1 MELSQLEVFL
11 AVAREHRFS
20 RAAEKLY
27 RTQSA
32 VSQTIRKLEDEL
44 GEALFDRSSREGV
57 LTDAGKVLFEYAE
70 KLINLRSEAAESLTE
85 LRELQKGKLVI
96 AANEFTVLYLLPLL
110 AEFRRLHPMIK
121 ITVERALGSHIP
133 DDVLRYSAE
142 FGVLSY
148 EPQEPSLHSVVVY
161 LDELVFVVPPKH
173 PLASAPQV
181 SIRQLGAESFVAHI
195 VSSPYREKV
204 IQLFKTHKTPL
215 HMDLELPTLQA
226 IKQFVAMG
234 HGVALVPEISVETE
248 LARGELVG
256 IPVRELQLKR
266 KLRLIYRKDA
276 NLSHAARAFLKVA
289 EAVAARAQRTLP
301 FPTRKLVVV
310 TKAYDFG
317 RPRLCHKRKRSKANL
332 APHRFRTS
340 RFSSRRRPALRGTTP
355 APHPPKD
362 EPPAPNPDSSDR
374 AVPDQRIRAR
384 TLQARIL
391 SLCPGLQQR
400 QFANAGAV
408 HGTYPTQIEH
418 QFARVLQDF
427 AHDPRQRGRF
437 IAIHDAALAVHDD
450 HIALI
455 ARFQTEFQ
463 LQLLV

>member
-11 AVAREHRFS
+11 AVARERRFS

-44 GEALFDRSSREGV
+44 GEALFDRSSRDGV
-57 LTDAGKVLFEYAE
+57 LTDAGKVLYDYAE

-96 AANEFTVLYLLPLL
+96 AANEFTVLYLLPVL

-121 ITVERALGSHIP
+121 IKVERALGSHIP

-148 EPQEPSLHSVVVY
+148 EPQEPSLHSMVVY

-173 PLASAPQV
+173 PLASTPQV

-215 HMDLELPTLQA
+215 HMDVELPTLQA
-226 IKQFVAMG
+226 IKQFVAMEN
-234 HGVALVPEISVETE
+234 GVALVPGISVETE
-248 LARGELVG
+248 IARGELVR
-256 IPVRELQLKR
+256 IRVRDLQLTR

-289 EAVAARAQRTLP
+289 EAVAREH
-301 FPTRKLVVV
+301 K
-310 TKAYDFG
+310 G
-317 RPRLCHKRKRSKANL
+317 R
-332 APHRFRTS
+332 
-340 RFSSRRRPALRGTTP
+340 
-355 APHPPKD
+355 
-362 EPPAPNPDSSDR
+362 
-374 AVPDQRIRAR
+374 
-384 TLQARIL
+384 
-391 SLCPGLQQR
+391 
-400 QFANAGAV
+400 
-408 HGTYPTQIEH
+408 Y
-418 QFARVLQDF
+418 
-427 AHDPRQRGRF
+427 
-437 IAIHDAALAVHDD
+437 
-450 HIALI
+450 
-455 ARFQTEFQ
+455 RFQREN
-463 LQLLV
+463 